1 MEQEIKKST
10 IIKNLMWKLSER
22 FTAQIVSFLVSLI
35 LARLLAPD
43 DYGLVA
49 LITVFIA
56 IANVFVT
63 SGFGNSLIQKKD
75 ATETDFSSV
84 FYFSI
89 FVGVVVYILLFLIAP
104 LIAKFYDND
113 SLTSLLRVL
122 SLSVIFAGINSV
134 QEAYV
139 SRNMLFKKFFFST
152 IIGTIISAIIG
163 IIMAFRGFGA
173 WALVFQTLINQLV
186 NTIVLWYT
194 VGWRP
199 ILKFSLKSM
208 QQLFSFG
215 WKLLVSSIIDT
226 IYNNIYSL
234 VIGKCFSAK
243 SLGYYNRGKA
253 IPNMIISNINGSI
266 QSVMFPAFSRF
277 QNNLLAMK
285 NVMRR
290 AILTSTFIIVPAM
303 IGVAAIGRPIT
314 ILLLTEK
321 WLPSVPFLQFS
332 CFILAFYPIHTTN
345 LQVINAMGRSDIY
358 LKLEIIKKIIGFV
371 ILLVSIPFGIYGMMI
386 GSCISTIICSIVNSF
401 PNKKLLNYGYFEQIK
416 DILPVFILSIT
427 MGLVINLWTI
437 LDLNIIIA
445 LFIQVITGVIIY
457 LLGSKIFKLEAYT
470 YIVGILKKENNF
482 K

>member
-1 MEQEIKKST
+1 MENEVGKST
-10 IIKNLMWKLSER
+10 IIKNLIWKFSER
-22 FTAQIVSFLVSLI
+22 FTAQIVSFLVSLV
-35 LARLLAPD
+35 LARLLTPE

-63 SGFGNSLIQKKD
+63 SGFGNALIQKKE
-75 ATETDFSSV
+75 ATQTDFSSV

-89 FVGVVVYILLFLIAP
+89 FIGIVAYIILYFIAP
-104 LIAKFYDND
+104 FVATFYNNE

-122 SLSVIFAGINSV
+122 SFSVIIAGINSV

-139 SRNMLFKKFFFST
+139 ARNMLFKKYFFST
-152 IIGTIISAIIG
+152 IVGSITSAIIG
-163 IIMAFRGFGA
+163 IIMAFKGFGA

-186 NTIVLWYT
+186 NTVVLWFT
-194 VGWRP
+194 VKWRP
-199 ILKFSLKSM
+199 KLIFSLKSM
-208 QQLFSFG
+208 KQLFSFG

-234 VIGKCFSAK
+234 VIGKFFSAK
-243 SLGYYNRGKA
+243 ELGFYNRGKS
-253 IPNMIISNINGSI
+253 IPNMVISNINGSI
-266 QSVMFPAFSRF
+266 QSVMFPAFSRY
-277 QNNLLAMK
+277 QDNLVAMK

-290 AILTSTFIIVPAM
+290 AILTSTFLIVPAM
-303 IGVAAIGRPIT
+303 MGLAAIGKPLT

-358 LKLEIIKKIIGFV
+358 LKLEITKKIVGFT
-371 ILLVSIPFGIYGMMI
+371 ILIISIPFGIYGMMI
-386 GSCISTIICSIVNSF
+386 GSCISTIICSIINSF
-401 PNKKLLNYGYFEQIK
+401 PNKRLLNYGYLEQMK
-416 DILPVFILSIT
+416 DILPVFIISMI
-427 MGLVINLWTI
+427 M
-437 LDLNIIIA
+437 
-445 LFIQVITGVIIY
+445 GVIINCFSSLDFNYIIVLIIQIIVGILIY
-457 LLGSKIFKLEAYT
+457 LLLAKMFRLEAYT
-470 YIVGILKKENNF
+470 YIINMLKKR